1 MPNLGGGGGGRT
13 PRFLS
18 TFSPTQS
25 LHCSEQSWKIR
36 PVITLL
42 QASDDKNG
50 CSPTLW
56 QTRGP
61 SFHSWVTEQPTWNL
75 TLWGLLVSWP
85 QNQNKSFWFR
95 YSSKQSDESEMS
107 PASFVMCKICNVEK
121 WLVMK
126 KGALNKVSS
135 PPEMIK
141 KGAINKLV
149 QLFWGCF
156 LTMVSIL
163 KQQVLINFYSIPKA
177 VWSWSS
183 LTMRHAERWWFSC
196 DVARTLCLLPCR
208 VALTF
213 RCWLG
218 WIACKFLVVL
228 GQSGVET

>member
-1 MPNLGGGGGGRT
+1 MTLRNCISSRSGKHKFVILNLLKDKKNWDWCNAADLDGLGLSPTENFDKTGSRKERHNGVRRSTCNLFGLNQFESNLYCSKQNIKKPLQTAMPNLGGGGGGRT

-107 PASFVMCKICNVEK
+107 PASFVMRKICNVR
-121 WLVMK
+121 
-126 KGALNKVSS
+126 N
-135 PPEMIK
+135 
-141 KGAINKLV
+141 
-149 QLFWGCF
+149 
-156 LTMVSIL
+156 
-163 KQQVLINFYSIPKA
+163 
-177 VWSWSS
+177 
-183 LTMRHAERWWFSC
+183 
-196 DVARTLCLLPCR
+196 D
-208 VALTF
+208 
-213 RCWLG
+213 
-218 WIACKFLVVL
+218 
-228 GQSGVET
+228 